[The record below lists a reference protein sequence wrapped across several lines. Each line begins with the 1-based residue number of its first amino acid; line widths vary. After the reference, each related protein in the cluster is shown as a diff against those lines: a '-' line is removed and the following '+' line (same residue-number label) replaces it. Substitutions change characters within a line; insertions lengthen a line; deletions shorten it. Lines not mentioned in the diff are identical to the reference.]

1 MNLIEL
7 FDQNQQISQVA
18 EPIQPNYRQL
28 VTGLEGSARAVWLAG
43 LFQKTQKSLIVV
55 LANSQQL
62 DSLNSDLSNLL
73 DEDQVQNFPVAEV
86 LAAELAL
93 SSPEFRSQRVITLD
107 RLVHQ
112 KPTIVLTTLGG
123 VQKILPAPTVFAQ
136 YTIALKTGDTVDLTD
151 LIQKLVDMG
160 YVRQKL
166 VASPGEFAI
175 RGDIIDIFP
184 INASLPYR
192 IELFDTEIDG
202 LRSFDPE
209 TQRSIENLE
218 QVQVLPASEVVLT
231 VQQLKETGLKLQKK
245 LDQRVPELENDPK
258 LQQALQ
264 QKIQFV
270 IDQLVQGQRPEN
282 IGLFLAEIFKKTATL
297 LNYIQD
303 DEVLLLDDYP
313 RLQAQSRQHLAET
326 AQWQTD
332 LLEQGQILKTQKVE
346 HDLMDDLRKDK
357 HPRIYLSLFQKGM
370 GRLHLDAIVNLKSRT
385 PQKFFS
391 QMPLVKTEM
400 DRWLKEKATVVVL
413 VAQAAR
419 LAKVSETFSDFEI
432 HNLMTGINDIE
443 PQRIQLVPGTLQS
456 GFEIVDSK
464 VVVLTEAE
472 LFNQPPKKKVRSLA
486 IDNAERIKSYN
497 DLKAG
502 DYVVHVNHGIGK
514 FMGTETMTVD
524 GVKQD
529 YLTILY
535 QSNAKLFIPVTQLNL
550 IQKYVASEG
559 KTPRINKLGGTEWQ
573 KTKRKVASKIED
585 IADDLI
591 ELYAQRESERGF
603 AFSPDNSYQQ
613 EFEDAFAY
621 SETPDQL
628 RSVAEIKQD
637 MESNR
642 PMDRL
647 LVGDV
652 GFGKTEVAL
661 RAAFKAVQD
670 GKQVAF
676 LVPTTILAQ
685 QHFETMQQRFT
696 DFPVNIGVLSRFQ
709 TKAQTTETLQALK
722 KGQVDIV
729 VGTHRLLSQDVRFSD
744 LGLLIIDEEQ
754 RFGVKHKE
762 RIKQLKA
769 NVDVLTLTATPIP
782 RTLNMSMVGVRD
794 LSVIETPP
802 ANRYPIQTYVME
814 QNPGAIHEAI
824 AREMDRNGQVFY
836 LHNRVGD
843 IERTVEKLQA
853 LVPEATITYAH
864 GQMGENQLENVI
876 MSFINNEADVLVATT
891 IIESGVDMPNA
902 NTIIVE
908 NADHY
913 GLSQLY
919 QLRGRVGRSNRVAY
933 AYFTHQPDKVLT
945 EVSEKR
951 LQAVKDFTEL
961 GSGFKIAMRDL
972 SIRGA
977 GNLLGSQQHGFI
989 DSVGYDLYSQMLSEA
1004 VAARK
1009 GKTAVKRTNS
1019 EIELKIEAYIPSA
1032 YIEDEQQKIE
1042 MYKRIRQVDSLETL
1056 DDISEDLVDRF
1067 GDYPQEVDY
1076 LLQVAKLK
1084 FLADQALIENISQ
1097 NDKQLT
1103 LTLSSA
1109 SFEAVQGEGI
1119 FQALAKTKMHAA
1131 VKDTNQK
1138 IAVRMTIQPK
1148 MTLDDWLT
1156 QLIAFVTDLA
1166 QQVTKTQPT
1175 PSRQV

>member
-7 FDQNQQISQVA
+7 FDQNQEITQAVQQA
-18 EPIQPNYRQL
+18 KPDTRQL
-28 VTGLEGSARAVWLAG
+28 VTGLEGSARSVWLSG
-43 LFQKTQKSLIVV
+43 LFQKTQQNLLIV
-55 LANSQQL
+55 LANSQQMDFL
-62 DSLNSDLSNLL
+62 SSDLSTLL
-73 DEDQVQNFPVAEV
+73 PEDTVQTFPVPEV
-86 LAAELAL
+86 LAAETAF
-93 SSPEFRSQRVITLD
+93 SSPELRSQRVIALD
-107 RLVHQ
+107 RLTSKQ
-112 KPTIVLTTLGG
+112 PTIVLTTLGG
-123 VQKILPAPTVFAQ
+123 VQKILPEPAVFQDYAL
-136 YTIALKTGDTVDLTD
+136 TIKQDSTLDLTQ
-151 LIQKLVDMG
+151 LAQRLVDMG
-160 YVRQKL
+160 YTRQKL
-166 VASPGEFAI
+166 VAAPGEFAI
-175 RGDIIDIFP
+175 RGDIVDIFA

-192 IELFDTEIDG
+192 IELFDTDVDS
-202 LRSFDPE
+202 LRSFNPE
-209 TQRSIENLE
+209 NQRSIENLE
-218 QVQVLPASEVVLT
+218 DVQILPATELILTAKQMHQAAEKLQVQLDKRVA
-231 VQQLKETGLKLQKK
+231 QLEQAP
-245 LDQRVPELENDPK
+245 Q

-264 QKIQFV
+264 QNVQAV
-270 IDQLVQGQRPEN
+270 IDALSQGVRPEN
-282 IGLFLAEIFKKTATL
+282 LLLFLHAILRKTNTL
-297 LNYIQD
+297 LDYFQD
-303 DEVLLLDDYP
+303 DDVLVIDDYT
-313 RLQAQSRQHLAET
+313 RLTTQTKQRETET

-332 LLEQGQILKTQKVE
+332 LLEHGQILKAEKIE
-346 HDLMDDLRKDK
+346 HHFIDDLRKDH

-370 GRLHLDAIVNLKSRT
+370 GRLRLDSILNLKARA

-400 DRWLKEKATVVVL
+400 DRWSKANATVVVL
-413 VAQAAR
+413 ISQANRLDKVA
-419 LAKVSETFSDFEI
+419 STFHDFEI
-432 HNLMTGINDIE
+432 PSLMTGVNDIE
-443 PQRIQLVPGTLQS
+443 TQRIQLIPGSLQT
-456 GFEIVDSK
+456 GFEQVDSK
-464 VVVLTEAE
+464 LVVLTEQE

-497 DLKAG
+497 DLKPG

-514 FMGTETMTVD
+514 FMGTQTMTVD
-524 GVKQD
+524 NVKQD

-550 IQKYVASEG
+550 VQKYVASEG
-559 KTPRINKLGGTEWQ
+559 KVPRINKLGGSDWQ
-573 KTKRKVASKIED
+573 KTKRKVAARIED

-591 ELYAQRESERGF
+591 DLYAQREAEKGF

-613 EFEDAFAY
+613 EFEAAFPY
-621 SETPDQL
+621 TETPDQL
-628 RSVAEIKQD
+628 RSIEEIKHD
-637 MESNR
+637 MEATR

-661 RAAFKAVQD
+661 RAAFKAIQD

-685 QHFETMQQRFT
+685 QHFETMQQRFG
-696 DFPVNIGVLSRFQ
+696 DFPVNVGVLSRFQ
-709 TKAQTTETLQALK
+709 TKTQVHETLTKLR
-722 KGQVDIV
+722 KGQLDIV
-729 VGTHRLLSQDVRFSD
+729 VGTHRLLSKDVHFND
-744 LGLLIIDEEQ
+744 LGLLITDEEQ

-762 RIKQLKA
+762 RIKQMKA
-769 NVDVLTLTATPIP
+769 NIDVLTLTATPIP

-814 QNPGAIHEAI
+814 QNVGAIHEAI

-836 LHNRVGD
+836 LHNRVDD

-864 GQMGENQLENVI
+864 GRMSENQLENVI
-876 MSFINNEADVLVATT
+876 LSFINNEADVLVTTT

-933 AYFTHQPDKVLT
+933 AYFMYQPDKVLT

-951 LQAVKDFTEL
+951 LQAIKDFTEL

-989 DSVGYDLYSQMLSEA
+989 DSVGYDLYSQMLSDA
-1004 VAARK
+1004 VAKRK
-1009 GKTAVKRTNS
+1009 GKTPDKRTNS
-1019 EIELKIEAYIPSA
+1019 EVELKIEAYIPES

-1042 MYKRIRQVDSLETL
+1042 MYKRIRQIASLESL
-1056 DDISEDLVDRF
+1056 DEIASDLIDRF
-1067 GDYPQEVDY
+1067 GDYPKEVAD
-1076 LLQVAKLK
+1076 LLQLAKLK
-1084 FLADQALIENISQ
+1084 FLADQALVTQISRREN
-1097 NDKQLT
+1097 QLT
-1103 LTLSSA
+1103 ILLSQA
-1109 SFEAVQGEGI
+1109 GFEIVKGAGI
-1119 FQALAKTKMHAA
+1119 FKSLAQTKMHATVSDTDSQLA
-1131 VKDTNQK
+1131 VKM
-1138 IAVRMTIQPK
+1138 VIQPK
-1148 MTLDDWLT
+1148 MQQADWLN
-1156 QLIAFVTDLA
+1156 QLEAFIGDLA
-1166 QQVTKTQPT
+1166 QQVLKARQPA
-1175 PSRQV
+1175 

>member
-7 FDQNQQISQVA
+7 MNQKQQISAVTAQAKPEV
-18 EPIQPNYRQL
+18 RQL

-43 LFQKTQKSLIVV
+43 LFQTLHKSIIVV
-55 LANSQQL
+55 LANSQQVDYL
-62 DSLNSDLSNLL
+62 SSDLSNLL
-73 DEDQVQNFPVAEV
+73 EDEADVQTFPVAEV
-86 LAAELAL
+86 LAAQTAF
-93 SSPEFRSQRVITLD
+93 SSPEFRSQRVITLN

-123 VQKILPAPTVFAQ
+123 VQKILSAPTDFLAHTFELAQ
-136 YTIALKTGDTVDLTD
+136 DSTVQLVELT
-151 LIQKLVDMG
+151 QKLVDMG

-166 VASPGEFAI
+166 VAAPGEFAI

-192 IELFDTEIDG
+192 IELFDTDIDS

-218 QVQVLPASEVVLT
+218 SIQILPASDVVLP
-231 VQQLKETGLKLQKK
+231 VIQLQATGQALQKK
-245 LDQRVPELENDPK
+245 LEQRLPELENDPK

-264 QKIQFV
+264 QKMQLV
-270 IDQLVQGQRPEN
+270 IDQLLEGQRPEN
-282 IGLFLAEIFKKTATL
+282 IGLYLKQLFKKTFTL
-297 LNYIQD
+297 LDYIQSSD
-303 DEVLLLDDYP
+303 VLLLDDYT
-313 RLQAQSRQHLAET
+313 RLQEQCRQHEAET

-332 LLEQGQILKTQKVE
+332 LLAQGQILKAEKVE
-346 HDLMDDLRKDK
+346 HNLLDDLRKDK
-357 HPRIYLSLFQKGM
+357 HPRIYWALFQKGM
-370 GRLHLDAIVNLKSRT
+370 GRLRLDQIVNVKTRT

-391 QMPLVKTEM
+391 QMPMVKTEM
-400 DRWLKEKATVVVL
+400 DRWRKEKATVVVL
-413 VAQAAR
+413 IAQPAR
-419 LAKVSETFSDFEI
+419 LNKVAATFRDFAI
-432 HNLMTGINDIE
+432 DSLMTGASDIQ
-443 PQRIQLVPGTLQS
+443 PQRIQLIPGVLQS
-456 GFEIVDSK
+456 GFEMVEDK
-464 VVVLTEAE
+464 LVVLTEAE

-514 FMGTETMTVD
+514 FMGTQTMTVD

-535 QSNAKLFIPVTQLNL
+535 QNNAKLFIPVTQLNL
-550 IQKYVASEG
+550 VQKYVASEG
-559 KTPRINKLGGTEWQ
+559 KAPRINKLGGSEWQ

-591 ELYAQRESERGF
+591 ELYAKRESEKGF
-603 AFSPDNSYQQ
+603 AFGPDNGYQH
-613 EFEDAFAY
+613 EFEAAFPY
-621 SETPDQL
+621 SETPDQI
-628 RSVAEIKQD
+628 RSTDEIKRD
-637 MESNR
+637 MESDR

-685 QHFETMQQRFT
+685 QHFETMQQRFA
-696 DFPVNIGVLSRFQ
+696 DFPVNLGILSRFQ
-709 TKAQTTETLQALK
+709 TKGQIQDTLKALK
-722 KGQVDIV
+722 HGQVDII
-729 VGTHRLLSQDVRFSD
+729 VGTHRLLSQDVAFAD
-744 LGLLIIDEEQ
+744 LGLLIVDEEQ

-814 QNPGAIHEAI
+814 ENAGAVHEAI
-824 AREMDRNGQVFY
+824 ARELDRNGQVFY

-843 IERTVEKLQA
+843 IERTVKRLQA
-853 LVPEATITYAH
+853 LVPEAKITYAH
-864 GQMGENQLENVI
+864 GRMSENQLENVI
-876 MSFINNEADVLVATT
+876 LDFVNNEADVLVATT

-933 AYFTHQPDKVLT
+933 AYFTYQPDKVLT

-989 DSVGYDLYSQMLSEA
+989 DSVGYDLYSQMLADA
-1004 VAARK
+1004 VAKRK
-1009 GKTAVKRTNS
+1009 GTQQVKRTNS
-1019 EIELKIEAYIPSA
+1019 EIELKVEAYIPST

-1042 MYKRIRQVDSLETL
+1042 MYKRIRQVASLETL
-1056 DDISEDLVDRF
+1056 DDISGDLIDRF

-1076 LLQVAKLK
+1076 LLQISKLK
-1084 FLADQALIENISQ
+1084 FLADQALIQQISQ
-1097 NDKQLT
+1097 NDHQLS
-1103 LTLSSA
+1103 LTLSPA
-1109 SFEAVQGEGI
+1109 SFEAVKGQGI
-1119 FQALAKTKMHAA
+1119 FQALSKTKMHAS
-1131 VKDTNQK
+1131 VKDTDQK
-1138 IAVRMTIQPK
+1138 IMVKMVIQPK
-1148 MTLDDWLT
+1148 MTLEDWLG
-1156 QLIAFVTDLA
+1156 QLTAFVADLA
-1166 QQVTKTQPT
+1166 QQVQAQNKQP
-1175 PSRQV
+1175 SA